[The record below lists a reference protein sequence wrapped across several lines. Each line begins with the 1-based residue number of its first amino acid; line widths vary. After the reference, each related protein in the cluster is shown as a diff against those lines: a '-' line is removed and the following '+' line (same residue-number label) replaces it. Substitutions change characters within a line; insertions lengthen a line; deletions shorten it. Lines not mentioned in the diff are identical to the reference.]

1 MTLAV
6 IQELASQL
14 TVLSAQRESAVQ
26 VHVNSRSMGP
36 RAGVLVGLAILL
48 SIVAESRPSVLP
60 MCIKKTEHHV
70 TTTRPTASLENV
82 KPMMHSASITLEPV
96 SNLKLTKFTFVV
108 QTENQIFQQQ

>member
-14 TVLSAQRESAVQ
+14 TVLSVQRESAVQ

-36 RAGVLVGLAILL
+36 YAGVLVGLAILQ
-48 SIVAESRPSVLP
+48 SIVAEIHRSALL
-60 MCIKKTEHHV
+60 MCIKKMEHRV

-82 KPMMHSASITLEPV
+82 KPTMHSASITLEPV

-108 QTENQIFQQQ
+108 QTENQILQHQ